1 MANLVLQLSVVILY
15 GIIVWWLVTKIEGDD
30 ED

>member
-15 GIIVWWLVTKIEGDD
+15 GIIVWWILTNIEGDD